1 MGKSVSP
8 SWFRSEVENYFCK
21 KPKSFVGNSVCGAN
35 TQLCLEGSHRS
46 YVTEWA
52 WLGSNNIL
60 FGDSL
65 GVRW

>member
-35 TQLCLEGSHRS
+35 TPLCLEGSHRS
-46 YVTEWA
+46 Y
-52 WLGSNNIL
+52 GN
-60 FGDSL
+60 
-65 GVRW
+65 

>member
-46 YVTEWA
+46 YVTEYTFK
-52 WLGSNNIL
+52 NQN
-60 FGDSL
+60 
-65 GVRW
+65 